1 MIGAHSVK
9 VTQTIEHESNSQE
22 RIQRNESRAFK
33 AFERTPTHARSRRQ
47 PLLGQVQGKPPRLE
61 TARDFA
67 LHVEQRVEINR
78 QYIICIRHIM
88 LYIDNILSIKIL
100 SNKEQGKD
108 IRSWTAYAC
117 CPTGRVCVGVG
128 NFQTWIFVHLSF

>member
-9 VTQTIEHESNSQE
+9 VTQTIQHESNSQE
-22 RIQRNESRAFK
+22 RIQRDEARAFK

-78 QYIICIRHIM
+78 QYIICIRHIT
-88 LYIDNILSIKIL
+88 YIPHFHFARLEAPRAGAAL
-100 SNKEQGKD
+100 LA
-108 IRSWTAYAC
+108 WT
-117 CPTGRVCVGVG
+117 VDVG
-128 NFQTWIFVHLSF
+128 WY